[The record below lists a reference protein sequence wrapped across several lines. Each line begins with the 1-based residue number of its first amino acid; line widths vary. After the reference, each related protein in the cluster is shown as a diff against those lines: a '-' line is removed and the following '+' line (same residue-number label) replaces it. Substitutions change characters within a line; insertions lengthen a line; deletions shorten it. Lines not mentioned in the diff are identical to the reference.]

1 MSHSAQSHQA
11 GLIFTDDSDVTVE
24 QLLEPVNSVLR
35 AFGQQGETMQVDF
48 DQAAIAS
55 QTMLVELQIFDAPE
69 ADPDTLRVLS
79 SGPRTHLSASS
90 RQALENPTFWVH
102 VSVSETA
109 YDDRRHP
116 ETAKAMLAEIV
127 HRLIAETCA
136 PFVQWLDR
144 ETVLTSARFQSAF
157 TPISMRNTDAT
168 ALHHPMHPAR
178 VQHPETA
185 TMASQ
190 PVRATVASEIF
201 PEIQSETSHLDARF
215 DALRAELKARRQNT
229 WVGTDPA
236 GVTGRALSSDD
247 ELRDVFRADIELD
260 EEDDPKKLEHRVATY
275 TVNATV
281 ALINPPVAGAL
292 LAYNMIK
299 GEDFR
304 ISTHALTLSAVFAA
318 VGTGATQVMAET
330 LALLPI

>member
-1 MSHSAQSHQA
+1 MSHSAQCHQA

-24 QLLEPVNSVLR
+24 QLLEPVKSVLR

-55 QTMLVELQIFDAPE
+55 QSVLVELQIFDAPE

-79 SGPRTHLSASS
+79 SGPRTHLSDAS
-90 RQALENPTFWVH
+90 REALENPTFWVH
-102 VSVSETA
+102 VSICETA

-116 ETAKAMLAEIV
+116 EASKAMLAEIV

-157 TPISMRNTDAT
+157 NPISLRDTDIT

-178 VQHPETA
+178 VAHPETA

-190 PVRATVASEIF
+190 PVRSAVAAEIF

-236 GVTGRALSSDD
+236 GVTGRSMNADE
-247 ELRDVFRADIELD
+247 ELRDVFRAEMELD
-260 EEDDPKKLEHRVATY
+260 EEADPKRLEHRVATY

-292 LAYNMIK
+292 LAYNMIR

-304 ISTHALTLSAVFAA
+304 ISTHALTLSTVFAI